1 MGRTLPSV
9 TQVFLHEQE
18 SFLRFRRAL
27 RRSDQKALDD
37 LFAAAHKH
45 LAAAAYASHALPFE
59 VFLLSMLL
67 EEHKQV
73 LRMRYLLNPSDAA
86 ALEQLEQGDST
97 AYLDSLTAAV
107 EADNPAPLHGPEEA
121 GSLAS
126 PTDPVGSEPPAP
138 VPDSVVP
145 ELPVSDPDLINAHD

>member
-9 TQVFLHEQE
+9 TQVFLKEQE

-59 VFLLSMLL
+59 VFLLAMLL

-73 LRMRYLLNPSDAA
+73 LRMRYLLSPSDAA
-86 ALEQLEQGDST
+86 ALEQLERGDST
-97 AYLDSLTAAV
+97 AYLDALTAEV
-107 EADNPAPLHGPEEA
+107 EASQAASLPEAGEEAPAPAPHQPTEPEEPQ
-121 GSLAS
+121 SQPPS
-126 PTDPVGSEPPAP
+126 PGAP
-138 VPDSVVP
+138 D
-145 ELPVSDPDLINAHD
+145 EGERYINFHG